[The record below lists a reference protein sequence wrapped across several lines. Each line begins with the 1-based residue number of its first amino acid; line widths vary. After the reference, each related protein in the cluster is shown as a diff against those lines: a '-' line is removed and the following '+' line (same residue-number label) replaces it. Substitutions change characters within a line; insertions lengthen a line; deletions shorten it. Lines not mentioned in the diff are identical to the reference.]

1 MFNRELESNCLLK
14 SNILDFGFT
23 ATTLKIRSSS
33 NSSGSSGSS
42 VSSLQHDFDVTAIL
56 ESSERDRS
64 SAVGYGLARGAHSN
78 IRPATPAPA
87 PAPAS
92 ATATW
97 TDLRFAAGTL
107 SRRRNCP

>member
-23 ATTLKIRSSS
+23 FYSATTLKIRSSS

-64 SAVGYGLARGAHSN
+64 SAVGYGLARGG
-78 IRPATPAPA
+78 
-87 PAPAS
+87 
-92 ATATW
+92 
-97 TDLRFAAGTL
+97 LRLITRIL
-107 SRRRNCP
+107 KCLPRRARETQN